1 MEVLLLNGPMVY
13 MRQGEP
19 IHDKKKVKFNLIYK
33 YIYIRDG
40 SSLILSYITETFI
53 DPIFFFTNMDLYKV
67 KYLFYRA
74 DL

>member
-1 MEVLLLNGPMVY
+1 MAQWFTWDRVSQY
-13 MRQGEP
+13 MT
-19 IHDKKKVKFNLIYK
+19 KKKVKFNLIYK